1 MYIYKF
7 TVKATRE
14 RFMEPA
20 LHDTS
25 EHYIAAYSY
34 EQAHSHVWA
43 MLEKGGWKIDQI
55 QGKEVWLQD
64 IRDSSDHITD

>member
-7 TVKATRE
+7 TVEATRE
-14 RFMEPA
+14 RFMESP

-43 MLEKGGWKIDQI
+43 MLEKGGWKVNKIT
-55 QGKEVWLQD
+55 GKTVYLQD
-64 IRDSSDHITD
+64 IRDTCDHTID